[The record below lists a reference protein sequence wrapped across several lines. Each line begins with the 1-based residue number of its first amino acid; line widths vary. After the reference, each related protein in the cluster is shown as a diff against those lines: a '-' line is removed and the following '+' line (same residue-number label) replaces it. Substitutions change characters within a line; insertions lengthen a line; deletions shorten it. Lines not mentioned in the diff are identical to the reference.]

1 MQQILHT
8 NKNAILKILN
18 TRFKKVDFKVEED
31 QSMIVI
37 RHNYSNDG
45 SLQRINDEISNVV
58 ENYSDKD
65 IIISCI

>member
-8 NKNAILKILN
+8 NRKLINILN
-18 TRFKKVDFKVEED
+18 KKFKKVDFKVEED

>member
-8 NKNAILKILN
+8 NKNLINILN
-18 TRFKKVDFKVEED
+18 KKFKRVDFKVEED

>member
-8 NKNAILKILN
+8 NRKLLNILN
-18 TRFKKVDFKVEED
+18 TKFKKVDFKVEED

>member
-8 NKNAILKILN
+8 NKNLINILN
-18 TRFKKVDFKVEED
+18 KKFKKVDFKVEED

-45 SLQRINDEISNVV
+45 SLQRINDEISLVA
-58 ENYSDKD
+58 ENYSDKY

>member
-8 NKNAILKILN
+8 NKKLLNILN
-18 TRFKKVDFKVEED
+18 TKFKKVDFKVEED

>member
-8 NKNAILKILN
+8 NKNLLNILN

-37 RHNYSNDG
+37 RHNYFNDG
-45 SLQRINDEISNVV
+45 SLQRINDEISSVA
-58 ENYSDKD
+58 EKYSDKD

>member
-8 NKNAILKILN
+8 NRKILN
-18 TRFKKVDFKVEED
+18 ILNKKFKKVDFKVEED

>member
-8 NKNAILKILN
+8 NKNLINILN
-18 TRFKKVDFKVEED
+18 NKFKKVDFKVEED

-58 ENYSDKD
+58 EKYSNKD

>member
-8 NKNAILKILN
+8 NKNLLNILSK
-18 TRFKKVDFKVEED
+18 RFKKVDFKVEED

>member
-8 NKNAILKILN
+8 NKNLLNILN
-18 TRFKKVDFKVEED
+18 KRFKKVDFKVEED

>member
-8 NKNAILKILN
+8 NKNLLNILN

-37 RHNYSNDG
+37 RHNYFNDG

>member
-8 NKNAILKILN
+8 NKNLINILN
-18 TRFKKVDFKVEED
+18 KKFKKVDFKVEED

-45 SLQRINDEISNVV
+45 SLQRINDEISLVA